1 MRLFIAIDMN
11 DEMRQGLIEV
21 QDSLRIAGRAVPPEK
36 LHLTLAFI
44 GEYPDPEAVLNAM
57 ESATFT
63 PFEFTISDLGSSRN
77 DVVWASAADH
87 IHLKEI
93 SNRIREVLSSAN
105 IPIDSQLFYPHIT
118 LFRKAE
124 TNIGLSEVKMPVLT
138 MTVDKITLFRSDNG
152 VYTPLG
158 SVQATVKDIFWTGNY
173 KAYYWENDILCSIP
187 DPVMAREQ
195 SFSYIN
201 KKALFLA
208 DLANLGY
215 HPVQIRFADFLNKY
229 VGHNRGE
236 LLDEIK
242 KRAAN
247 NAKRSRS
254 RESPAVSRVKWVN
267 QRDRFDGWII
277 GIDKQY
283 FNMHPTGFSVCI
295 LLKSSE
301 MNKQAAFVKENCK
314 DILCWC
320 TEEIPSQPRIMKKI
334 GSIDYYKPTEIT
346 LLATNEI
353 EVFYEVKK
361 VVDIEEQPK
370 EGFNDSCKS

>member
-11 DEMRQGLIEV
+11 DEIRQGLIEV
-21 QDSLRIAGRAVPPEK
+21 QNSLRIAGRAVPPEK
-36 LHLTLAFI
+36 FHLTLAFI
-44 GEYPDPEAVLNAM
+44 GEYPNPEAVLNAM

-63 PFEFTISDLGSSRN
+63 PFDFTLSDLGTSKN
-77 DVVWASAADH
+77 DVVWASAADYYQ
-87 IHLKEI
+87 LNEI
-93 SNRIREVLSSAN
+93 AKRIREVLSAAR
-105 IPIDSQLFYPHIT
+105 IPFDSQPFYPHIT

-124 TNIGLSEVKMPVLT
+124 TNIDLSEVKIPTLT
-138 MTVDKITLFRSDNG
+138 MAVNKITLFRSDNG

-158 SVQATVKDIFWTGNY
+158 SVKATVKNIFWTGNH

-187 DPVMAREQ
+187 DPVMTREQ
-195 SFSYIN
+195 FFSFAN
-201 KKALFLA
+201 NEDLFIA
-208 DLANLGY
+208 ELANLGY
-215 HPVQIRFADFLNKY
+215 HPVQLRFADFLDRY
-229 VGHNRGE
+229 VGHNHGE
-236 LLDEIK
+236 FLDAIK

-247 NAKRSRS
+247 NAKRSQS

-283 FNMHPTGFSVCI
+283 FNMHSTGSSVCI

-301 MNKQAAFVKENCK
+301 KNERAAFVKENCK
-314 DILCWC
+314 DILSWC

-334 GSIDYYKPTEIT
+334 GSIDYYNPTEIT
-346 LLATNEI
+346 LLANNEI

-361 VVDIEEQPK
+361 VVDIEEQP
-370 EGFNDSCKS
+370 EEEFNDCCK